1 MDQHFSMNTPPMRLL
16 KCNIDVSSNDKS
28 GPSGIGDVLRDHEGN
43 FLCIFSC
50 PTHKKSNMDGVL
62 AIWKAFQL
70 SIVCFY
76 ADYKN

>member
-1 MDQHFSMNTPPMRLL
+1 MDQHFSMDTPPMRLL

-50 PTHKKSNMDGVL
+50 PTH
-62 AIWKAFQL
+62 I
-70 SIVCFY
+70 
-76 ADYKN
+76 KNQTWMEFWQFEKLFN